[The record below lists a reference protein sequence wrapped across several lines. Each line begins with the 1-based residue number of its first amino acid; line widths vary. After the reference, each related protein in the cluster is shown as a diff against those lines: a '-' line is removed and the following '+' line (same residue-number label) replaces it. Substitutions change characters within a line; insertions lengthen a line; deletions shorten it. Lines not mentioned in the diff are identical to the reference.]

1 VWSFAQGC
9 LEILFDN
16 SGNFAISIG
25 GEDEQH
31 VQHSKESVRP
41 LRDGMPADLAF
52 RRADAGQRGGHLLTD
67 AFIESF
73 FEEPTIASQSRVF
86 CLSEEIFRDR
96 KRVEAFN
103 RKEKYEH
110 KIQKVAGE
118 VRAGNAV

>member
-1 VWSFAQGC
+1 M
-9 LEILFDN
+9 
-16 SGNFAISIG
+16 SIG

-73 FEEPTIASQSRVF
+73 FEEPTIAKSIAGF
-86 CLSEEIFRDR
+86 L
-96 KRVEAFN
+96 FN
-103 RKEKYEH
+103 GRNFPRPK
-110 KIQKVAGE
+110 AS
-118 VRAGNAV
+118 

>member
-1 VWSFAQGC
+1 
-9 LEILFDN
+9 L
-16 SGNFAISIG
+16 AISIG

-86 CLSEEIFRDR
+86 CLAEEIFRDR